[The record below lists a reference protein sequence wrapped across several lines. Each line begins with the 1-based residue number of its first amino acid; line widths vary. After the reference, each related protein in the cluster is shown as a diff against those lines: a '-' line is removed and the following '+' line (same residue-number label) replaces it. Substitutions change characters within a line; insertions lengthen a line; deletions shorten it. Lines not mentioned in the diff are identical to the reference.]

1 MTVDLKA
8 IQDKRTGDMQRLTNL
23 LESGKTPDE
32 AIVRKTIDKIIKA
45 QDKLIANGIDV
56 QDLINEQ
63 GEIIEPESK
72 DEDVVVNEVKA
83 ESTTETDTTVTKDKR
98 KRVSAK
104 QKAEL
109 DKPVPKKE
117 FSKNEKVVKAT
128 KFGSSVQTDI
138 LAKVNVLAEQSE
150 KKPNTVVV
158 ELLESLFDDGKF
170 NVKFENKQDLKV
182 TSYNLPT
189 PMVEAINKI
198 NKETKLPKAE
208 IFNKLLEVALKEY
221 F

>member
-1 MTVDLKA
+1 MTADLKA
-8 IQDKRTGDMQRLTNL
+8 IQDKRTINMQK
-23 LESGKTPDE
+23 LENQLASGRTPDE
-32 AIVRKTIDKIIKA
+32 AVVKQTIGKIIKA
-45 QDKLIANGIDV
+45 QEKLLANGIDV
-56 QDLINEQ
+56 QDLIDEQ
-63 GEIIEPESK
+63 GRIIKSENKE
-72 DEDVVVNEVKA
+72 ENVVVNEVKA

-170 NVKFENKQDLKV
+170 NVKFENKQELKV

-189 PMVEAINKI
+189 NIVDAINKI
-198 NKETKLPKAE
+198 SKETKLAKAE
-208 IFNKLLEVALKEY
+208 IFNKLLSEALKEY

>member
-45 QDKLIANGIDV
+45 QDKLIANGIDI

-63 GEIIEPESK
+63 GEIIKSETKKEK
-72 DEDVVVNEVKA
+72 VVVSGANAETTVK
-83 ESTTETDTTVTKDKR
+83 TDTTVTKDKR
-98 KRVSAK
+98 KRISAK

-109 DKPVPKKE
+109 DKPTPKKE
-117 FSKNEKVVKAT
+117 FAKNTKVVKST
-128 KFGSSVQTDI
+128 KFGSSVQADI
-138 LAKVNVLAEQSE
+138 LTKVNVLAEQSE

-158 ELLESLFDDGKF
+158 ELLESLFEDNKF
-170 NVKFENKQDLKV
+170 NVEFENKQDLKV

-189 PMVEAINKI
+189 PMVDAINKI
-198 NKETKLPKAE
+198 NKETKVPKAE
-208 IFNKLLEVALKEY
+208 IFNKLLQEALKEY